1 MYILAFIALYLGVGY
16 LFHLVIFPEKK
27 PNVSTYFKAGTSFQ
41 SKMENAKQTIVK
53 HENGIVYCNSQ
64 IGPYAPGPP
73 EHIHYGFDEVMAI
86 ENGELSVLIN
96 GEVKK
101 IKPGEKLLIPKGVPH
116 KPFNETAD
124 TIQFSGEVAFPEK
137 FAFNLVQVYGM
148 LDNNPN
154 FTKFPNILLQ
164 MSLLSTEGFDSYLV
178 QGPPVMV
185 QKITSFFL
193 TPLARLLGYKSYYKE
208 YDSIQHQH
216 E

>member
-1 MYILAFIALYLGVGY
+1 MYILAFIALYLSVGY

-27 PNVSTYFKAGTSFQ
+27 PKVSTYFKPGTSFQ
-41 SKMENAKQTIVK
+41 SKLENAKQTIVK
-53 HENGIVYCNSQ
+53 QENGIVYCNSQ
-64 IGPYAPGPP
+64 IGPFAAGPP
-73 EHIHYGFDEVMAI
+73 EHIHYSFDEVMAI

-124 TIQFSGEVAFPEK
+124 TIRFSNEVAFPEK

-154 FTKFPNILLQ
+154 FEKFPGILFQ
-164 MSLLSTEGFDSYLV
+164 MSLLSTEGFDSYLAV
-178 QGPPVMV
+178 GPPVFA
-185 QKITSFFL
+185 QRILSFL
-193 TPLARLLGYKSYYKE
+193 LAPAARLLGYKSYYKE
-208 YDSIQHQH
+208 YDSIQYQH